1 MRGAGAGIGIISNP
15 ASGHNRDH
23 FPALRRE
30 LDRCPGALHR
40 VTESPADV
48 PAVLREFAD
57 AGVGLLV
64 INGGDGTASNILG
77 QLLEQEPFARRPL
90 VTLLP
95 AGTANMNAGDVGVR
109 GSLRRAVGRFRR
121 WAEDPSRPAE
131 RLVRHLMRVTLDDEA
146 TPHYGMFLGAGAV
159 VHGTEYAHRE
169 IHARGLRDDFS
180 LFLGTLRTAWG
191 VVRGEEAFTA
201 PTRLGLSLDGRA
213 AGAADTL
220 ILAVSTLDRLAFGMR
235 PFWGSGAGPLRVTLI
250 EQHAPRFLP
259 TFLSIIAGRPSRRAR
274 AGEHYHSH
282 NAQDVELALAGEL
295 NLDGELLTVA
305 QRARLAASPP
315 LVFLRP

>member
-1 MRGAGAGIGIISNP
+1 MKGGGTGIGIISNP

-23 FPALRRE
+23 FTALRAE

-40 VTESPADV
+40 VTGSAGDV
-48 PAVLREFAD
+48 AAVLEEFAA
-57 AGVGLLV
+57 AGIGLLV

-77 QLLEQEPFARRPL
+77 QLLEHGAFPRPPL

-109 GSLRRAVGRFRR
+109 GSLKRAVSRFRR
-121 WAEDPSRPAE
+121 WAEDPARPAE
-131 RLVRHLMRVTLDDEA
+131 RLVRHLMRVTLDDDPTA
-146 TPHYGMFLGAGAV
+146 HYGMFLGAGAV

-180 LFLGTLRTAWG
+180 LFLGTVRTAWG
-191 VVRGEEAFTA
+191 VIRGEEAFTA
-201 PTRLGLSLDGRA
+201 PTRLGLTLDGRA
-213 AGAADTL
+213 AGEADTL
-220 ILAVSTLDRLAFGMR
+220 ILAVSTLERLAFGMR
-235 PFWGSGAGPLRVTLI
+235 PFWGRGPGPLRLTLI

-259 TFLSIIAGRPSRRAR
+259 TFLSIIAGRPSQRAR
-274 AGEHYHSH
+274 AGTHYHSH
-282 NAQDVELALAGEL
+282 NAQALELALAGEL
-295 NLDGELLTVA
+295 NLDGELLTV
-305 QRARLAASPP
+305 QHRARLEASPP

>member
-1 MRGAGAGIGIISNP
+1 MRSAGAGIGIISNP

-23 FPALRRE
+23 FPALRQE
-30 LDRCPGALHR
+30 LDRCPDALHR
-40 VTESPADV
+40 VTGSAEEVA
-48 PAVLREFAD
+48 AVLEEFAA

-77 QLLEQEPFARRPL
+77 QLLERGSFEQPPL
-90 VTLLP
+90 ITLLP

-109 GSLRRAVGRFRR
+109 GSLKRAVGRFRR
-121 WAEDPSRPAE
+121 WAENPARPAE
-131 RLVRHLMRVTLDDEA
+131 RLVRHLLRVTLDDDTTA
-146 TPHYGMFLGAGAV
+146 HYGMFLGAGAV

-191 VVRGEEAFTA
+191 VVRGEDAFTA
-201 PTRLGLSLDGRA
+201 PTRLGLTLDGHA
-213 AGAADTL
+213 AGETDTL
-220 ILAVSTLDRLAFGMR
+220 ILAVSTLERLAFGMR
-235 PFWGSGAGPLRVTLI
+235 PFWGRGPGPLRLTLI

-259 TFLSIIAGRPSRRAR
+259 TFLSIIAGRPSERAR
-274 AGEHYHSH
+274 AGAHYRSH
-282 NAQDVELALAGEL
+282 NARAVELALAGEL
-295 NLDGELLTVA
+295 NLDGELLTV
-305 QRARLAASPP
+305 QHRARLEASPP

>member
-1 MRGAGAGIGIISNP
+1 MRAGGAGIGIISNP

-23 FPALRRE
+23 FPTLRRE

-40 VTESPADV
+40 VTGSADEV
-48 PAVLREFAD
+48 AAVLEEFAAAD
-57 AGVGLLV
+57 VGLLV

-77 QLLEQEPFARRPL
+77 QLLEHGPFARPPL
-90 VTLLP
+90 ITLLP
-95 AGTANMNAGDVGVR
+95 SGTANMNAGDVGVR
-109 GSLRRAVGRFRR
+109 GSLKRAVGSFRR
-121 WAEDPSRPAE
+121 WAEDPARPAE
-131 RLVRHLMRVTLDDEA
+131 RLVRHLMRVTLDDDA

-201 PTRLGLSLDGRA
+201 PTRLGLTLDDRA
-213 AGAADTL
+213 AGEADTL
-220 ILAVSTLDRLAFGMR
+220 ILAVSTLERLAFGMR
-235 PFWGSGAGPLRVTLI
+235 PFWGRGPGPLRVTRI
-250 EQHAPRFLP
+250 EQHAACFLP

-274 AGEHYHSH
+274 AGTHYHSD
-282 NAQDVELALAGEL
+282 NARMLELALAGQL
-295 NLDGELLTVA
+295 NLDGELLTV
-305 QRARLAASPP
+305 RRHARVAASPP

>member
-1 MRGAGAGIGIISNP
+1 MRDGGAGIGIISNP

-30 LDRCPGALHR
+30 LERCPGALHR
-40 VTESPADV
+40 VTGSPGDV
-48 PAVLREFAD
+48 PAVLEEFAG
-57 AGVGLLV
+57 AGVELLV
-64 INGGDGTASNILG
+64 INGGDGTAAAVLG
-77 QLLEQEPFARRPL
+77 QLLERSPFARLPL

-109 GSLRRAVGRFRR
+109 GSLRRAVSRFRR

-131 RLVRHLMRVTLDDEA
+131 RLQRRLLRVSIDDEPA
-146 TPHYGMFLGAGAV
+146 AHYGMFLGAGAV

-191 VVRGEEAFTA
+191 VVRGEEAFTR
-201 PTRLGLSLDGRA
+201 PTRLGLTLDGRA
-213 AGAADTL
+213 AGEADAL
-220 ILAVSTLDRLAFGMR
+220 ILAVSTLERLAFGMR
-235 PFWGSGAGPLRVTLI
+235 PFWGRGPGPLRLTLI
-250 EQHAPRFLP
+250 EQHAARFLP

-274 AGEHYHSH
+274 ADAGYHSH
-282 NAQDVELALAGEL
+282 NAQQLELALAGDL
-295 NLDGELLTVA
+295 NLDGELLTVRRCA
-305 QRARLAASPP
+305 LIEASAA

>member
-1 MRGAGAGIGIISNP
+1 MRGACAGIGIISNP

-23 FPALRRE
+23 FPGLRRQ
-30 LDRCPGALHR
+30 LDRCPGAIHR
-40 VTESPADV
+40 VTQSPGDV
-48 PAVLREFAD
+48 PAVLEEFAA

-64 INGGDGTASNILG
+64 INGGDGTASTILG
-77 QLLEQEPFARRPL
+77 QLLERGAFVRPPL

-121 WAEDPSRPAE
+121 WTENPARPAE
-131 RLVRHLMRVTLDDEA
+131 RLVRHLMRVTVDDET

-201 PTRLGLSLDGRA
+201 PTRLDLTLDGRA
-213 AGAADTL
+213 AGETDTL

-235 PFWGSGAGPLRVTLI
+235 PFWGRGPGPLRLTLI
-250 EQHAPRFLP
+250 EQHATRFLP

-274 AGEHYHSH
+274 AGADYHSH
-282 NAQDVELALAGEL
+282 NAQEVALSLSGEL
-295 NLDGELLTVA
+295 NLDGELLTVE
-305 QRARLAASPP
+305 RHARLAASPP